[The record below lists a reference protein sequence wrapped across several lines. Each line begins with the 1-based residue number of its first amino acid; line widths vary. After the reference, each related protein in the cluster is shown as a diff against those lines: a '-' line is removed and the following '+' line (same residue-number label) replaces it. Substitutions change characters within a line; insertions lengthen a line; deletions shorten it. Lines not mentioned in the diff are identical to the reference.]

1 MGYLA
6 FGESDDWLYD
16 QGIISMSPEVGPES
30 GGFWPANGHILPIC
44 RRNWRRMR
52 YLALKAGCELVVDAS
67 GGIRNEGLA
76 DCAGVSVIAR
86 DLGGQILLVR
96 HSYGPPGWFLPGGGI
111 GRRET
116 PEQAAHREIREEISC
131 TIEGLKP
138 LGVIEEELSG
148 APHSA
153 HIFAGVVDAMP
164 RVDGREVVEAR
175 FFPIHSLPEPLSA
188 RTAARLALWQNRK
201 N

>member
-1 MGYLA
+1 MLH
-6 FGESDDWLYD
+6 L
-16 QGIISMSPEVGPES
+16 IPKPL
-30 GGFWPANGHILPIC
+30 H
-44 RRNWRRMR
+44 R
-52 YLALKAGCELVVDAS
+52 LALRLAHRLRHHWRKAS
-67 GGIRNEGLA
+67 GRTG
-76 DCAGVSVIAR
+76 AGVSVIAH

-96 HSYGPPGWFLPGGGI
+96 HSYGPAGWFLPGGGI

-175 FFPIHSLPEPLSA
+175 FFPIHSLPEPLSE